1 MQRAPSSPTISAL
14 GVHPF
19 MIDGERFSK
28 VFLSRFAFPLTM
40 PVAAHEFPHT
50 QQETLLW
57 KKYRFASSAAAAWAI
72 ATS

>member
-14 GVHPF
+14 GVHPL
-19 MIDGERFSK
+19 IVDEERFSK
-28 VFLSRFAFPLTM
+28 MFLSPFAFPLTM
-40 PVAAHEFPHT
+40 PVAAHDFPHT
-50 QQETLLW
+50 QQESLLW